1 MENNDTNISFRRQA
15 CLDVL
20 SLLKGEKTKEDFVK
34 LYKTGAEKSIDYASA
49 VEETMKNRLY
59 DTSREVV
66 FAKYN
71 GISIKECKDLFDEQG
86 NIRATKKIV
95 SALFDVAY
103 TRTSNNRTGGDGKPE
118 SWDRNVNQGLAAERA
133 LLSLSRIDEYSDEM
147 IFLREEFSYPRSVND
162 YHVQNRDI
170 LNVVELN
177 YKDCRKHNQ
186 EAVLTA
192 AKAAATNGRGGK

>member
-20 SLLKGEKTKEDFVK
+20 SLLNGEKTKEDFIK
-34 LYKTGAEKSIDYASA
+34 LYKIWAEKSIDYASA
-49 VEETMKNRLY
+49 VEATMRHRLY
-59 DTSREVV
+59 DKSREVV

-103 TRTSNNRTGGDGKPE
+103 TRTPNNRIGGDGKPE

-133 LLSLSRIDEYSDEM
+133 LLSLSRIDEYSDGM
-147 IFLREEFSYPRSVND
+147 IFLREEFSYPRNVND
-162 YHVQNRDI
+162 YHVNNRDI
-170 LNVVELN
+170 LNVVGLN
-177 YKDCRKHNQ
+177 YKDCREHNQ
-186 EAVLTA
+186 EAAL
-192 AKAAATNGRGGK
+192 KAAQTNGRGGK